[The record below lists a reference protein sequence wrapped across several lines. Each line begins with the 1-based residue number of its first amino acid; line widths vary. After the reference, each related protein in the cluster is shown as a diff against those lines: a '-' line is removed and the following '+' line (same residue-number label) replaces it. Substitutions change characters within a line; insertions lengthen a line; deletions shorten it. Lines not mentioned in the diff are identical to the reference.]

1 MVGTL
6 LASLLGISGEI
17 VSHGLQLTG
26 VLSEHT
32 DTDRLTHERRHTGH
46 ARRTGE
52 GETACRADRK
62 YMTEREQRQE
72 HTATTE
78 MRVALHDRH
87 TDKRAGDIP
96 GGRYITSVTQ
106 VVPLHRSALHGSSAA
121 RISTA
126 TVRMRKKIPGFG
138 KKNRLGG
145 DEVGPSR

>member
-1 MVGTL
+1 MDFNLFAFG
-6 LASLLGISGEI
+6 LA
-17 VSHGLQLTG
+17 
-26 VLSEHT
+26 HT
-32 DTDRLTHERRHTGH
+32 DTDRLTSGRRRTGH
-46 ARRTGE
+46 MRRTGE
-52 GETACRADRK
+52 GQRDSTEADRK

-126 TVRMRKKIPGFG
+126 TLPH
-138 KKNRLGG
+138 
-145 DEVGPSR
+145 

>member
-6 LASLLGISGEI
+6 LAGLLGISGEI

-26 VLSEHT
+26 VLSGHT

-46 ARRTGE
+46 AQRTGE
-52 GETACRADRK
+52 GQRDSTEADRK

-121 RISTA
+121 RISAA
-126 TVRMRKKIPGFG
+126 TLPH
-138 KKNRLGG
+138 
-145 DEVGPSR
+145 